1 MVEHGGKAVAIISP
15 VIFQVEFFESF
26 QILIRT
32 LKLERKRRIMEM
44 EKTKKLM
51 VGISAT
57 AVTLSLAGCGSSTSS
72 LPPKP
77 TDKNCNDW
85 DWSEEDGVWQC
96 DESGSGYYRFYHYG
110 GSYYHNKSSLHS
122 SSDYINYKNSASFKT
137 TKSSSG
143 FGSGSKS
150 FGG

>member
-1 MVEHGGKAVAIISP
+1 
-15 VIFQVEFFESF
+15 
-26 QILIRT
+26 
-32 LKLERKRRIMEM
+32 M
-44 EKTKKLM
+44 EKTKKMM

-57 AVTLSLAGCGSSTSS
+57 ALTLSLAGCGTSTSS

-77 TDKNCNDW
+77 TDQSCRDW

-96 DESGSGYYRFYHYG
+96 DESSSGHHGAYYYG
-110 GSYYHNKSSLHS
+110 GRYYKNKSALNS
-122 SSDYINYKNSASFKT
+122 STDYTSYKSSESFKAVQ
-137 TKSSSG
+137 SSSG

>member
-1 MVEHGGKAVAIISP
+1 
-15 VIFQVEFFESF
+15 
-26 QILIRT
+26 
-32 LKLERKRRIMEM
+32 M

-51 VGISAT
+51 AGISAT
-57 AVTLSLAGCGSSTSS
+57 ALTLGLAGCGSSSSS

-77 TDKNCNDW
+77 TDKSCNDW
-85 DWSEEDGVWQC
+85 DWSDDEGVWQC
-96 DESGSGYYRFYHYG
+96 DESHSGHY
-110 GSYYHNKSSLHS
+110 GSYYYGGRYYKNKTALHS
-122 SSDYINYKNSASFKT
+122 SSDYKNYKSSSSFKA

>member
-1 MVEHGGKAVAIISP
+1 
-15 VIFQVEFFESF
+15 
-26 QILIRT
+26 
-32 LKLERKRRIMEM
+32 M

-51 VGISAT
+51 VGVSAT
-57 AVTLSLAGCGSSTSS
+57 ALSFSLAGCGTSTSS

-77 TDKNCNDW
+77 ADQSCHDW

-96 DESGSGYYRFYHYG
+96 DESRSGHY
-110 GSYYHNKSSLHS
+110 GSYYYGGRYYKNKSALQSNN
-122 SSDYINYKNSASFKT
+122 DYANYKSVQ
-137 TKSSSG
+137 SSSG